1 MRITAGKETVIVRGM
16 RPEENWWGKYQFPCP
31 YRLKDKIAVS
41 VHVEDD
47 TIITTGSPARWF
59 ESSDGGETWVEM
71 PPSDAAECGLL
82 LPNGDRIYFPIEG
95 GTDVSSYKFPP
106 FEALTPD
113 YDFTKK
119 AEEGEMPIQDGV
131 TAWWNGDV
139 IRAYN
144 ADRLP
149 DSLSKK
155 EWHILRIPNGSNEKI
170 NETVPVDWK

>member
-71 PPSDAAECGLL
+71 PPSDAADAVFYSRTATESTSLL
-82 LPNGDRIYFPIEG
+82 R
-95 GTDVSSYKFPP
+95 
-106 FEALTPD
+106 
-113 YDFTKK
+113 
-119 AEEGEMPIQDGV
+119 AEQM
-131 TAWWNGDV
+131 
-139 IRAYN
+139 
-144 ADRLP
+144 
-149 DSLSKK
+149 
-155 EWHILRIPNGSNEKI
+155 
-170 NETVPVDWK
+170 